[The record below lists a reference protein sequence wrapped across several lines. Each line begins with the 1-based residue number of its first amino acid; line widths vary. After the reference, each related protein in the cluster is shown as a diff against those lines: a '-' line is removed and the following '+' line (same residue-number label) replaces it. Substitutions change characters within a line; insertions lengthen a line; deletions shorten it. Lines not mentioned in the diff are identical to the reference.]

1 MRSPLSLVTT
11 WIVLASLHVH
21 AVAAAAQT
29 RWTIESNSSLAW
41 FQIVPH
47 LNHLWSTTC
56 PGDPSWRPGEG
67 RSAGWSINPA
77 LPELSYADTPDTVH
91 IPVYPRYRVRHVCAE
106 ALHGEISVA
115 DTAHWEGVRGVV
127 AVRADALVTGESWR
141 DETLHN
147 VVLQTQR
154 FPEVVFSIDSLV
166 GLTKVGDTLVG
177 RAVGTFTVKGIA
189 TPTIAEVRALPDS
202 GGMRVLAKWR
212 IPADDITKI
221 SPSLHTIG
229 LGLNLKIW
237 KYLYMGADFVMRP
250 VGAAASAT
258 RTYGPDVGF

>member
-1 MRSPLSLVTT
+1 MRTLSRFLSM
-11 WIVLASLHVH
+11 WIVLAGLHFQ

-29 RWTIESNSSLAW
+29 RWTIEGNSSLAW

-67 RSAGWSINPA
+67 RSAGWNINPA
-77 LPELSYADTPDTVH
+77 LPELSYNDTPDTVH
-91 IPVYPRYRVRHVCAE
+91 VPVYPRYRVRHLCVE
-106 ALHGEISVA
+106 ALHGEITVN
-115 DTAHWEGVRGVV
+115 DTAHWRGVRGVV
-127 AVRADALVTGESWR
+127 ALRADALVTGESWR

-154 FPEVVFSIDSLV
+154 FPDVVFTIDSVV
-166 GLTKVGDTLVG
+166 GLTKVADTLVG
-177 RAVGTFTVKGIA
+177 RAVGTFTVKGVV
-189 TPTIAEVRALPDS
+189 TPTIAEIRALPDS

-212 IPADDITKI
+212 IPADDIMKI
-221 SPSLHTIG
+221 SPTLHTIG

-237 KYLYMGADFVMRP
+237 KYLYMGADLVMRP
-250 VGAAASAT
+250 AGNAASSTSRNGA
-258 RTYGPDVGF
+258 DVGF

>member
-1 MRSPLSLVTT
+1 MKLPSCLLST
-11 WIVLASLHVH
+11 WIALAGLQFQ

-29 RWTIESNSSLAW
+29 HWTIEGNSSLAW

-56 PGDPSWRPGEG
+56 PGDPGWRPGEG
-67 RSAGWSINPA
+67 RNSGWYINPA
-77 LPELSYADTPDTVH
+77 LPQLSYADTPDTVH
-91 IPVYPRYRVRHVCAE
+91 VPVYPRYRVRHLCAE
-106 ALHGEISVA
+106 AVHGDVTVA
-115 DTAHWEGVRGVV
+115 DTAHWRGVRGSV

-147 VVLQTQR
+147 LVLQTQR
-154 FPEVVFSIDSLV
+154 FPEVVFTIDSVV
-166 GLTKVGDTLVG
+166 GLSRVADTLVG
-177 RAVGTFTVKGIA
+177 RAVGTFTVKGVA
-189 TPTIAEVRALPDS
+189 TPTIAEVKALPDS
-202 GGMRVLAKWR
+202 GGMRVLARWR
-212 IPADDITKI
+212 IPADDIMKI

-250 VGAAASAT
+250 VGNAASST
-258 RTYGPDVGF
+258 RRYDADVGF